1 MVFVTKFMYLHVI
14 DNRQQSGKPQ
24 QQHKSRRRL
33 PLLTT
38 AFRKHCSRSF
48 DSGISY
54 LLTDTSHTTQQTSP
68 PMDDVLNEEEEVQ
81 HRDAVTSLEPS
92 SPRHQPWS
100 PSKLNHQVVHNF
112 DESLFIQP
120 LYPKLGR
127 FENGLAFRNNRHKNW
142 ELTTTAATSRPRATP
157 DLVRVSSF
165 VVKEE
170 FHFRRRFQFG
180 EKARHC
186 SSYDFTAAHG
196 PELFAVHRNEPD
208 DAENTFA
215 NFEYAFF

>member
-1 MVFVTKFMYLHVI
+1 MYLYDI

-81 HRDAVTSLEPS
+81 DRDAVTSLEPS

-100 PSKLNHQVVHNF
+100 SPSKLNHQVVHRF
-112 DESLFIQP
+112 DHSLFIQQ
-120 LYPKLGR
+120 LYSKLVR
-127 FENGLAFRNNRHKNW
+127 LENGLAFRNSSHKNW

-165 VVKEE
+165 VVKKE
-170 FHFRRRFQFG
+170 FHFRRKFQFG
-180 EKARHC
+180 EKARDC
-186 SSYDFTAAHG
+186 SSHDLPAAHG
-196 PELFAVHRNEPD
+196 PELFAVHWN
-208 DAENTFA
+208 
-215 NFEYAFF
+215 